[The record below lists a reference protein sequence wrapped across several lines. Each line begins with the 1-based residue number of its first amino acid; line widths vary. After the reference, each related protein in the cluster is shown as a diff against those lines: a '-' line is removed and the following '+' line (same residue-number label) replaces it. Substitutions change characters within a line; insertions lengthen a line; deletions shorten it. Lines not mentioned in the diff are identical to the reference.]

1 MLGTRVI
8 LLIFYSR
15 AGAALINPICQES
28 ATKDEHQTNMASP
41 PSNTH
46 FMRLALAQGRLAIPD
61 CLPNPPVGCV
71 LVKNNVV
78 IAQGYTQAP
87 GFHHAEAMALSRLT
101 NDCSGV
107 TAFVTLEPCS
117 FHGRTPSCALALI
130 NSGVDKAFVA
140 LLDPDPKNSGVGI
153 RMLREAGITVVVG
166 LLAEEAAEDLADFLV
181 GKPGGSSDR
190 NDQ

>member
-1 MLGTRVI
+1 MPDTL
-8 LLIFYSR
+8 
-15 AGAALINPICQES
+15 
-28 ATKDEHQTNMASP
+28 
-41 PSNTH
+41 SNTD
-46 FMRLALAQGRLAIPD
+46 FMRLALAQGRLALPE

-71 LVKNNVV
+71 LVQDNVV
-78 IAQGYTQAP
+78 ISQGYTQAP

-130 NSGVDKAFVA
+130 NAGVETVFVG
-140 LLDPDPKNSGVGI
+140 LLDPDPRNSGAGI
-153 RMLREAGITVVVG
+153 RMLRDAGITVIVG
-166 LLAEEAAEDLADFLV
+166 LLAEEAAEDLANFLV
-181 GKPGGSSDR
+181 TKPRGSSDR

>member
-1 MLGTRVI
+1 M
-8 LLIFYSR
+8 
-15 AGAALINPICQES
+15 CQES
-28 ATKDEHQTNMASP
+28 ATKDEHPSNMASP

-46 FMRLALAQGRLAIPD
+46 FMQLALAQGRLALPE

-71 LVKNNVV
+71 LVKDNVV

-87 GFHHAEAMALSRLT
+87 GFHHAEAMALSGLSS
-101 NDCSGV
+101 DCSGV

-130 NSGVDKAFVA
+130 NSGVETVFVG
-140 LLDPDPKNSGVGI
+140 LLDPDPRNSGAGI
-153 RMLREAGITVVVG
+153 RMLRDAGLTVIVG
-166 LLAEEAAEDLADFLV
+166 FLAEQAAEDLADFLV
-181 GKPGGSSDR
+181 SKPRGSSDR